1 MVGTVKFKTNLN
13 LCFDFKSNIDIDRF
27 DDYTVQHK
35 KYLQEK
41 SRRLRKCIGV
51 LKVWS
56 AKVNKGS
63 KSSTFF

>member
-1 MVGTVKFKTNLN
+1 MGTVKFKTNLN
-13 LCFDFKSNIDIDRF
+13 LCFDFKSNIDTANLF

-51 LKVWS
+51 LKV
-56 AKVNKGS
+56 
-63 KSSTFF
+63 